1 MEQHR
6 GVPTTRRG
14 RRYPRHMSEDDGDR
28 EPGRRMPGLIF
39 WVWALVLTVFIAL
52 TVYITVAG

>member
-14 RRYPRHMSEDDGDR
+14 RRYPRRMSEDDGDR
-28 EPGRRMPGLIF
+28 EPGRHMPGMVIGTWAPEFAVLI
-39 WVWALVLTVFIAL
+39 A
-52 TVYITVAG
+52 ITVAG